1 MWTVPQPGGVVP
13 GPRLATPDTS
23 QDKTQQH
30 HHAQPLR
37 PDTDHFLQ
45 FTITANIDRDYL
57 SLNTPDI
64 SSFNN
69 LCSRKIGFIQPQK
82 LDLTQ

>member
-1 MWTVPQPGGVVP
+1 MIILLLSFADLIEKIE
-13 GPRLATPDTS
+13 RY
-23 QDKTQQH
+23 
-30 HHAQPLR
+30 
-37 PDTDHFLQ
+37 
-45 FTITANIDRDYL
+45 YL

-69 LCSRKIGFIQPQK
+69 LCSGKIGFIQPQK

>member
-1 MWTVPQPGGVVP
+1 MWTVPQTGGVVP

-45 FTITANIDRDYL
+45 LTITANIDRDYL
-57 SLNTPDI
+57 SLNTPPLFPPLI
-64 SSFNN
+64 IFV
-69 LCSRKIGFIQPQK
+69 LEK
-82 LDLTQ
+82 LVLFSLRNWI